1 MNIKQLKQELTAR
14 GTDGLKPALAE
25 RLEHARKQEITEEEI
40 PISNNAFHSI
50 YRRRL
55 EPK

>member
-1 MNIKQLKQELTAR
+1 MNIKQLKRELTAR

-50 YRRRL
+50 YRQRL